1 MPDKGMTTGLARI
14 RVKRAHEPPSP
25 RDGYRILV
33 DRLWP
38 RGLTKDRLQLN
49 LWCKDIAPSHELRRW
64 FGHDPQKW
72 HEFQRKYFV
81 ELNAN
86 PIAVKTVLS
95 CLQSESVVTLVF
107 GSKEEKLNNAAALK
121 IYFEF
126 PESSR
131 PPKRIS

>member
-1 MPDKGMTTGLARI
+1 MPDDGKTAGLAKI
-14 RVKRAHEPPSP
+14 RVKRAHEKPSP
-25 RDGYRILV
+25 SDGYRILV

-49 LWCKDIAPSHELRRW
+49 MWAKDIAPSSELRRW
-64 FGHDPQKW
+64 FGHDPEKW
-72 HEFQRKYFV
+72 REFTRRYFV

-86 PIAVKTVLS
+86 PNAVETLLS
-95 CLQSESVVTLVF
+95 CLQKESVVTFVF
-107 GSKEEKLNNAAALK
+107 GSKEEKLNNAVAIK

-131 PPKRIS
+131 PPK

>member
-1 MPDKGMTTGLARI
+1 MPNNGKTTGFAKI
-14 RVKRAHEPPSP
+14 FVKRAYEPPSP
-25 RDGYRILV
+25 SDGYRILV

-38 RGLTKDRLQLN
+38 RGLTKDRLKISSWN
-49 LWCKDIAPSHELRRW
+49 KNIAPSNELRRW

-72 HEFQRKYFV
+72 REFTTKYFI

-86 PIAVKTVLS
+86 PEVVDTVLS
-95 CLQSESVVTLVF
+95 YLRSEPVVTFVF
-107 GSKEEKLNNAAALK
+107 ASKEEKLNNAVALK

-131 PPKRIS
+131 LLI

>member
-1 MPDKGMTTGLARI
+1 MPKDIKAAGLARI

-25 RDGYRILV
+25 SDGFRILV

-38 RGLTKDRLQLN
+38 RGLSKDRLQLN
-49 LWCKDIAPSHELRRW
+49 LWNKDIAPSQELRRW

-72 HEFQRKYFV
+72 REFIEKYFI

-86 PIAVKTVLS
+86 PIAVGAVQS
-95 CLQSESVVTLVF
+95 CLQSESVVTFVF
-107 GSKEEKLNNAAALK
+107 GAMEEKLNNAVALK

-126 PESSR
+126 PENSR
-131 PPKRIS
+131 LLK

>member
-1 MPDKGMTTGLARI
+1 MGDEGMNTGIAKI
-14 RVKRAHEPPSP
+14 HVKRAHEDPFP

-49 LWCKDIAPSHELRRW
+49 KWIKDIAPSHELRRW

-86 PIAVKTVLS
+86 PASVETLLS
-95 CLQSESVVTLVF
+95 FLQSEPVVTFVF
-107 GSKEEKLNNAAALK
+107 GSKEEKLNNAVALQN
-121 IYFEF
+121 YFE
-126 PESSR
+126 S
-131 PPKRIS
+131 IQ

>member
-1 MPDKGMTTGLARI
+1 MPKDKKAVGLARI

-25 RDGYRILV
+25 SDGYRILV

-49 LWCKDIAPSHELRRW
+49 LWNKDIAPSHELRRW
-64 FGHDPQKW
+64 FGHEPKKW
-72 HEFQRKYFV
+72 REFIKRYFI

-86 PIAVKTVLS
+86 PIAVETVQS
-95 CLQSESVVTLVF
+95 CLQSESVVTFVF
-107 GSKEEKLNNAAALK
+107 GSREEKLNNAVALK

-126 PESSR
+126 PENSH
-131 PPKRIS
+131 PLK